1 MLQIDEDFFRFFIF
15 VQKTM
20 ATFHTLKINSI
31 KTLTNEASSIGFEIP
46 SSLQDLFQYRSGQYI
61 NLKASIKG
69 EEVRRSYSLCSAP
82 SEGTLEVG
90 IKRIPEGLFSTYATQ
105 SLQLGDSLEVSVPEG
120 RFVYNTEAKNV
131 TAFAAGS
138 GITPIFSILKS
149 SLEAGSDTHF
159 TLVYGNKTPEQTLFY
174 TELKNLETT
183 YPAQLKVLWIFSQ
196 ANEEGS
202 RFGRID
208 SSIVKYALKNTGQ
221 LSTAFYL
228 CGPEP
233 MIMEVKDTL
242 LKNSIEETQV
252 YFELFTASKARETV
266 APADTSLDEIII
278 EIIVD
283 DATNTIKTKASNT
296 ILDTALNEKIDVPY
310 SCQGGV
316 CCSCIAKIT
325 EGSAPM
331 ANNQILTDEEVADG
345 LVLTCQAV
353 PTSAKVVVNYDE
365 V

>member
-1 MLQIDEDFFRFFIF
+1 
-15 VQKTM
+15 M
-20 ATFHTLKINSI
+20 AAYHTLKINSI

-46 SSLQDLFQYRSGQYI
+46 TSLQDLFQYSSGQYI

-105 SLQLGDSLEVSVPEG
+105 GLQLGDTLEVSEPEG
-120 RFVYNTEAKNV
+120 RFVHNTEAKNV

-138 GITPIFSILKS
+138 GITPIFSILKTA
-149 SLEAGSDTHF
+149 LEAGSDTHF
-159 TLVYGNKTPEQTLFY
+159 TLVYGNKSPEGTLFY
-174 TELKNLETT
+174 AELKNLETT
-183 YPAQLKVLWIFSQ
+183 YPAQLKILWIFSQ

-208 SSIVKYALKNTGQ
+208 SSIVNYALKNTGQ

-228 CGPEP
+228 CGPEA

-242 LKNSIEETQV
+242 LKNSIEEAQV
-252 YFELFTASKARETV
+252 YFELFTASKATETA
-266 APADTSLDEIII
+266 APTDTSLDEIII
-278 EIIVD
+278 EIIAD
-283 DATNTIKTKASNT
+283 DAANTVKAKAGNT
-296 ILDTALNEKIDVPY
+296 ILDMALNEKIDVPY

-325 EGSAPM
+325 EGSATM
-331 ANNQILTDEEVADG
+331 TNNQILTDEEVAEG

>member
-20 ATFHTLKINSI
+20 TAFHTLKINSI

-61 NLKASIKG
+61 NLKVSIKG
-69 EEVRRSYSLCSAP
+69 DEVRRSYSLCSAP

-252 YFELFTASKARETV
+252 YFELFTASKATETV
-266 APADTSLDEIII
+266 APTDTSLDEIII

-325 EGSAPM
+325 EGSAAM